1 MALIPTPPAEREGAM
16 WPAGA
21 RVSCWNCGAEH
32 APGLFCPACNALQPL
47 PERADYFQ
55 VLDLPRR
62 LVINAELLQKHYYDL
77 HRCLHPD
84 LYQTG
89 PQPARQASLRNTAA
103 LNRAYRSLRDPVDRG
118 LYWLTLQGESLGAD
132 NNRVSPDLAAVVF
145 EVQEQLE
152 ELRAARASNGAAQA
166 LVGEI
171 AEARAE
177 LLERQSALLQ
187 RLEENFSRWDA
198 GDGDAATLTRDLK
211 AILSAL
217 AYLGTL
223 LRNVDKELGT

>member
-1 MALIPTPPAEREGAM
+1 MALSVASAAEQEGAT
-16 WPAGA
+16 WPAGE
-21 RVSCWNCGAEH
+21 RLNCWNCGAEP

-55 VLDLPRR
+55 ILELPRR
-62 LVINAELLQKHYYDL
+62 LVIDPELLQKHYYEL

-89 PQPARQASLRNTAA
+89 PQAARQASLRNTAA

-118 LYWLTLQGESLGAD
+118 LYWLTLQGESLGTD
-132 NNRVSPDLAAVVF
+132 NKRVPPDLAAVVF

-152 ELRAARASNGAAQA
+152 ELRAVRDRNGAVQA
-166 LVGEI
+166 LVDQI
-171 AEARAE
+171 AGARGE
-177 LLERQSALLQ
+177 LLERQNDWLRQ
-187 RLEENFSRWDA
+187 LEANFERWDA
-198 GDGDAATLTRDLK
+198 GGDTTALTRELK
-211 AILSAL
+211 AILSEL

-223 LRNVDKELGT
+223 LRDVEKELGA